1 MRTKLFLISLLII
14 NSCTDKKPSSKFQAV
29 RTQYCYL
36 YNIKKI
42 DSIYFLNVDFIKVLT
57 SDSAIIVAKK
67 HGQAEYEIS
76 ESGDTTWFVANDYF
90 ILNEKTDSVKI
101 PIDENCKIVIYISDE
116 TTNFQPKE
124 KSINVEELKNYLS
137 GDRIFEIKIANEKVK
152 AIKEFWV
159 P

>member
-1 MRTKLFLISLLII
+1 MLFTVNIILFNQCESTNNFQDTHSFVETNHYYI
-14 NSCTDKKPSSKFQAV
+14 NSI
-29 RTQYCYL
+29 YE
-36 YNIKKI
+36 I
-42 DSIYFLNVDFIKVLT
+42 DSTYFLNVDFIEVLT
-57 SDSAIIVAKK
+57 GDSAIIVAKK

-76 ESGDTTWFVANDYF
+76 EQGDTTWFVANDYF
-90 ILNEKTDSVKI
+90 ILNETSDSVKI
-101 PIDENCKIVIYISDE
+101 PIDENCKIIIYISDE
-116 TTNFQPKE
+116 TTNFQPNE

>member
-1 MRTKLFLISLLII
+1 MRTKLFLIALLII
-14 NSCTDKKPSSKFQAV
+14 NSCNDKNPSSELQAV
-29 RTQYCYL
+29 QTQYCYI
-36 YNIKKI
+36 YNINKI
-42 DSIYFLNVDFIKVLT
+42 DSIYFLNVDFIEVLT
-57 SDSAIIVAKK
+57 GDSAIVVAKK

-76 ESGDTTWFVANDYF
+76 EAGDTTWFVPNDYF
-90 ILNEKTDSVKI
+90 ILNETSDSVKI
-101 PIDENCKIVIYISDE
+101 PIDENCKIIIYISDE
-116 TTNFQPKE
+116 TTNFQPKG

>member
-1 MRTKLFLISLLII
+1 MLFTVNIILFNQCESTNNFQDTHSFVETNHYYI
-14 NSCTDKKPSSKFQAV
+14 NSI
-29 RTQYCYL
+29 YE
-36 YNIKKI
+36 I
-42 DSIYFLNVDFIKVLT
+42 DSIYFLNVDFIEVLT
-57 SDSAIIVAKK
+57 GDSAIVIAKNR
-67 HGQAEYEIS
+67 GQAEYEIS
-76 ESGDTTWFVANDYF
+76 EQGDTTWFVANDYF
-90 ILNEKTDSVKI
+90 IFNEKTDSVKI